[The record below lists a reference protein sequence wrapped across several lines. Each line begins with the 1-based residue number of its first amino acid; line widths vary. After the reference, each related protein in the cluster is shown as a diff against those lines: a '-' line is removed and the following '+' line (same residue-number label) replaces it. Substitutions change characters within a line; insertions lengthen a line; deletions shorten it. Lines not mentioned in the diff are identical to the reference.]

1 MSPGLRNLVAAAELV
16 GRTTAATFLSTW
28 LISQKFDVRNV
39 EYAGGAAVVSA
50 AVSVLALLQNHDT
63 GPVLT
68 PPPAPAKPP
77 A

>member
-16 GRTTAATFLSTW
+16 GRTTAATFISTW